1 MIQLTRGK
9 DNDVS
14 PQTFYINVAD
24 EMTNTDYKPLIRF
37 TNQLSGEDVL
47 FIPFNAS
54 YTNESRYVGFEVMVI
69 VSASVPLLGF
79 LNLGTKDLPFGLYD
93 VTMYQ
98 NTDNT
103 NLDPTGL
110 TTIWKGLMNLTA
122 EQTGAAKYPA
132 VEYTE
137 YVENDS
143 DVEAVYITF

>member
-110 TTIWKGLMNLTA
+110 TTIWEGLMNLTA
-122 EQTGAAKYPA
+122 RADFPA
-132 VEYTE
+132 VQYNQYNTNDTE
-137 YVENDS
+137 T
-143 DVEAVYITF
+143 EAVYITF